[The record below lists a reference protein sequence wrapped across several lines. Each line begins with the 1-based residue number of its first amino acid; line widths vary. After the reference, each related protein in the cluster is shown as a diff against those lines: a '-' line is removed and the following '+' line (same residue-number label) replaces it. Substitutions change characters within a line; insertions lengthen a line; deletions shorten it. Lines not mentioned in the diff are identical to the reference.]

1 MKKKTIKPKRK
12 RKEDAN
18 MPLVSL
24 LDLEKSLKINQ
35 FINQVN
41 SNNRLLMASAAVA
54 AAASSGAGSVMP
66 GSISQTQF
74 QQNHQNLIN
83 DLMQQNNLTVS
94 AVAAAANNILL
105 NMNLANQAAVA
116 AASNNA
122 SKQINYSRYK
132 TELCRQFSENG
143 ECKYGDKCQFAH
155 GMNDLKDVNRHP
167 KYKTDFCKTFHSKGF
182 CPYGPRCHFIHDLN
196 ENFIEQQQQQL
207 GEAEATVACLQ
218 KTMRANKLNA
228 LRSNSGSSNKLQSRL
243 LIRITFF
250 KLINCHKFSHIVYIF

>member
-1 MKKKTIKPKRK
+1 
-12 RKEDAN
+12 

-54 AAASSGAGSVMP
+54 AAASSGAGTG
-66 GSISQTQF
+66 GSCGITPAQF

-94 AVAAAANNILL
+94 AVAAAANNILI
-105 NMNLANQAAVA
+105 NMNLASQAAAVA
-116 AASNNA
+116 AAAANGQTVGGGGASVAGGVGNV

-155 GMNDLKDVNRHP
+155 GFVDLKDVNR
-167 KYKTDFCKTFHSKGF
+167 YM
-182 CPYGPRCHFIHDLN
+182 YGAI
-196 ENFIEQQQQQL
+196 
-207 GEAEATVACLQ
+207 
-218 KTMRANKLNA
+218 
-228 LRSNSGSSNKLQSRL
+228 
-243 LIRITFF
+243 
-250 KLINCHKFSHIVYIF
+250 